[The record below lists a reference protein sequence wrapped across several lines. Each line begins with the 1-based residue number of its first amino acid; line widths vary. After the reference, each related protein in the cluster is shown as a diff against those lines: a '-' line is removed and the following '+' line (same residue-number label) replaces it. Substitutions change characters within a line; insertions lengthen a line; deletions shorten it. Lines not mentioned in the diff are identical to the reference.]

1 VTKVEPRSSQ
11 STLSKPSLRS
21 LTPAATSCSR
31 YAERH
36 GAKVLLLILIALF
49 AEPGAQ
55 GQPAQPKTPVFR
67 SGTELVLVN
76 VVVRDKNGNV
86 VRGLKQDDFS
96 ITEDDKAQTITSFD
110 FEELDKADAAAPP
123 PEAVSVL
130 PQKPAAVSKPLELST
145 AAPTPPK
152 VDMHGRRLIVFFF
165 DLSSMQP
172 EELQRAVKAAHD
184 YVDQKLSPA
193 DLIAIA
199 SVSTSLRVDQDFTS
213 DRETLQAAIDTYGG
227 ANGQGFDEGTTGDA
241 EGTPDNGAAFTAD
254 DTEFNVFNTD
264 RRLDALQSLA
274 DAISGIQQKKSVI
287 YFSSGMNQSGQDNQV
302 QLRRTID
309 RASRAN
315 MSIYAADMR
324 GLQAHVPGGDASTA
338 STRGTSA
345 FSGASTQN
353 QFSHMAATQ
362 DTLTTMAEDTGGRAF
377 FDSNSFNQV
386 FDKVVADTSA
396 YYVLGFSSTNLAR
409 DGRFRRIKVKL
420 KRTDLKLEYRS
431 GYYAPRDFAHST
443 KDDKEQQ
450 LQDQM
455 LSDLSATDLAAYVSS
470 AYFRLADNRYY
481 VPLSVVVPGYQ
492 VPVTRTTPKEKATID
507 VLGLVRDEQKRPVGR
522 IRDTVKLAPEA
533 ADDLKRKTVQYETGL
548 EMPPGRY
555 HVKVIVRENTD
566 GTIGSY
572 ETDFAVPDLKRE
584 SIRMSSVV
592 VGTQLQAG
600 GTKNSRNP
608 LVRDGRE
615 LVPNVTHV
623 VSAGQHLY
631 FYYEVYDPE
640 KPAEAAPASGGAA
653 ASTPAATTSA
663 IRVLTSIAFFR
674 GKVRAFETPV
684 VEATELTV
692 PDRKTAVFQFDLP
705 ATSLKPGLYTCQ
717 INVVDDAAG
726 AFTFPRLQLYVRR

>member
-1 VTKVEPRSSQ
+1 MATIAEPR
-11 STLSKPSLRS
+11 RS
-21 LTPAATSCSR
+21 LSTQKNNLALRALR
-31 YAERH
+31 ALR
-36 GAKVLLLILIALF
+36 LIGFFALF
-49 AEPGAQ
+49 TAIPRAQ
-55 GQPAQPKTPVFR
+55 TGSQQQSARTPVFR

-76 VVVRDKNGNV
+76 VVVRDKSGAV
-86 VRGLKQDDFS
+86 VRGLRQDDFS
-96 ITEDDKAQTITSFD
+96 ITEDDKPQAITSFD
-110 FEELDKADAAAPP
+110 FEELDKADAVVPDAESSP
-123 PEAVSVL
+123 VL
-130 PQKPAAVSKPLELST
+130 PQKPMSAAKATPSS

-152 VDMHGRRLIVFFF
+152 VDMHGRRLIVLFF
-165 DLSSMQP
+165 DLSSMQS
-172 EELQRAVKAAHD
+172 EELQRAVKAAHE

-193 DLIAIA
+193 DLMAVA
-199 SVSTSLRVDQDFTS
+199 SFSTSLQVDQDFTS
-213 DRETLQAAIDTYGG
+213 DRETLNAAIDLYGG
-227 ANGQGFDEGTTGDA
+227 AGGQGFDEGTTGDA

-254 DTEFNVFNTD
+254 DTEFNIFNTD

-274 DAISGIQQKKSVI
+274 DAVSGIQQKKSVI

-324 GLQAHVPGGDASTA
+324 GLTAQVPGGDASTA
-338 STRGTSA
+338 SVRGTAA
-345 FSGASTQN
+345 FSGASTRN
-353 QFSHMAATQ
+353 QFSQMAATQ

-377 FDSNSFNQV
+377 FDSNAFGQV
-386 FDKVVADTSA
+386 FDRVVADTSA

-409 DGRFRRIKVKL
+409 DGRFRRIKVRM

-450 LQDQM
+450 LQDQL
-455 LSDLSATDLAAYVSS
+455 LSDLSATDLAAYVSP

-481 VPLSVVVPGYQ
+481 VPLSVVIPGYQ
-492 VPVTRTTPKEKATID
+492 VPLTKATPKDKATVD

-522 IRDTVKLAPEA
+522 IRDTVKLSPET

-548 EMPPGRY
+548 ELPTGKY

-572 ETDFAVPDLKRE
+572 ETDFVVPDLKRE
-584 SIRMSSVV
+584 GVKMSSVV
-592 VGTQLQAG
+592 IGTQLQNGAA
-600 GTKNSRNP
+600 KNTRNP

-623 VSAGQHLY
+623 VSPGQHLY
-631 FYYEVYDPE
+631 FYYEVYDPA
-640 KPAEAAPASGGAA
+640 KSDA
-653 ASTPAATTSA
+653 ASP

-684 VEATELTV
+684 VEATELTA
-692 PDRKTAVFQFDLP
+692 PDRKSAVFQFDIP
-705 ATSLKPGLYTCQ
+705 AASLKSGLYTCQ
-717 INVVDDAAG
+717 INVVDDAA
-726 AFTFPRLQLYVRR
+726 ATFTFPRLQLYVRR